1 MKETHFIE
9 ITESAAMALLGKE
22 YQTPTNTIDSEL
34 AHCVEYIIHGV
45 KMRVLHN
52 FTSNVI
58 QYYIQDINA

>member
-9 ITESAAMALLGKE
+9 ITEEAGMALLGKD
-22 YQTPTNTIDSEL
+22 YQTPTNTIDCEL
-34 AHCVEYIIHGV
+34 AHCVEYVIHGV
-45 KMRVLHN
+45 KMRVIQN